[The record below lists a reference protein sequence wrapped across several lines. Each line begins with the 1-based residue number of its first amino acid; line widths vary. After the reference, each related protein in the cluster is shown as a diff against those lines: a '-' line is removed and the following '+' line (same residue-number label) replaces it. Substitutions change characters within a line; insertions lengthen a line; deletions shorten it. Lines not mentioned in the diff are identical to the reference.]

1 MPAACEPADV
11 FLVVPSLYFSGEE
24 KLQPEIS
31 LRSQVIAFSAEFLQF
46 LGEVACS
53 WSVQA
58 SKKSGRAVKKRVG
71 EKQWEERRGEPL
83 GILTNIIVLQLPSPL
98 PEKPFFVE
106 SEGQRDFLKR
116 PDPSPCYNLGGYR
129 VDFFC

>member
-31 LRSQVIAFSAEFLQF
+31 LRSRVITLAFSAEFLQF

-58 SKKSGRAVKKRVG
+58 STKSGRAVKKRVG

-98 PEKPFFVE
+98 PEKPFFVSKCTE
-106 SEGQRDFLKR
+106 SEGQRDFL
-116 PDPSPCYNLGGYR
+116 
-129 VDFFC
+129 